1 MNIDEFSYL
10 WTTKKEEWVLVNTE
24 FGYAII
30 NKKTQMMLHID
41 SDELEEAIIQKMH
54 EEGNKIYKDI
64 LDAYADV

>member
-10 WTTKKEEWVLVNTE
+10 WTTQKEEWVLVNSDYGC
-24 FGYAII
+24 FII
-30 NKKTQMMLHID
+30 NKKTQMMLHVD
-41 SDELEEAIIQKMH
+41 NDELEEAIIQKML

>member
-1 MNIDEFSYL
+1 MNIDEYSYI
-10 WTTKKEEWVLVNTE
+10 WTTEKEEWVLVNTE

-54 EEGNKIYKDI
+54 EAGNKTYESI

>member
-10 WTTKKEEWVLVNTE
+10 WTTEKEEWVLIKSE
-24 FGYAII
+24 YGYVVI

-41 SDELEEAIIQKMH
+41 SAELKNAIIQKMH
-54 EEGNKIYKDI
+54 EAGNKTYESI

>member
-10 WTTKKEEWVLVNTE
+10 WTTEKEEWVLVNTE

>member
-10 WTTKKEEWVLVNTE
+10 WTTQKEEWVLVNSDYGC
-24 FGYAII
+24 FII

-41 SDELEEAIIQKMH
+41 SDELEEAIIQKML
-54 EEGNKIYKDI
+54 EEGNQIYKDI